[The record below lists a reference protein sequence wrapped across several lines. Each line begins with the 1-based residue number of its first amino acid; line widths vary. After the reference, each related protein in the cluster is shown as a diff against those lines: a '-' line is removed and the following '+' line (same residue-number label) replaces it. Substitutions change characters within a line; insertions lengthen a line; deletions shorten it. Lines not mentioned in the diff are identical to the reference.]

1 MGCPLVSSG
10 PDTLLTMAAA
20 LAFRLALWAATGL
33 TAVRIAQGFSG
44 PPIAKWQQ
52 WLYDL
57 LSDDTKS
64 DETKSAE
71 ASARLGT
78 MVEVTT
84 FPGPFSLRKLHVIW
98 GRGSGAALPED
109 DAICTFHFLKL
120 VGAAPSDDWTD
131 ANFLRCEQLFDA
143 AWGALQGRYCA
154 GVTLREYR
162 WYEAG
167 PEIEA
172 ALGGQGRT
180 GPPRRVVARDVPGSS
195 SSQVAA
201 PPQVAISIT
210 EKTNAAS
217 AWGRF
222 YLPNPAATTDTF
234 TEAGRIE
241 PAFQVLLATAFE
253 SMYDTLRSESLPVV
267 VYSQAKSA
275 RPSAGGGTLPAI
287 GARALTV
294 DQLQVDDIADVIR
307 SRRYNTPLLREI
319 RDINP

>member
-1 MGCPLVSSG
+1 MVESCPA
-10 PDTLLTMAAA
+10 TLRPVAAV
-20 LAFRLALWAATGL
+20 LLFRLAFWAGTTL
-33 TAVRIAQGFSG
+33 TAVRIAQGLSG
-44 PPIAKWQQ
+44 PPIPKYAQ

-57 LSDDTKS
+57 ISDDSKS
-64 DETKSAE
+64 DEAKSVE

-78 MVEVTT
+78 MVEVAT

-109 DAICTFHFLKL
+109 DAICTFHFMKL
-120 VGAAPSDDWTD
+120 VGGNPDDDWTD
-131 ANFLRCEQLFDA
+131 SNFLRVEQLFDA
-143 AWGALQGRYCA
+143 AWGALQGRYCP

-167 PEIEA
+167 PDIEA

-180 GPPRRVVARDVPGSS
+180 GPPRRVVARSVPGSS

-210 EKTNAAS
+210 EKTNAAN

-234 TEAGRIE
+234 TESGRIE

-253 SMYDTLRSESLPVV
+253 SMYDTLRQESLPVV
-267 VYSQAKSA
+267 VYSQAKA
-275 RPSAGGGTLPAI
+275 QRPSAGGGTLPAI

-294 DQLQVDDIADVIR
+294 DQLQVDDIPDVIR
-307 SRRYNTPLLREI
+307 SRRYNTPLLREL
-319 RDINP
+319 RTIN